1 MQVPTELTFHG
12 IDHSDSAEAAVERW
26 VARLEHL
33 HARLTKCEVVIDQ
46 PHRKHRHREFH
57 VRVLLEATG
66 IELASSAER
75 DDIYIAIADAFRAA
89 HRQLRSKIDIQQQ
102 LAS

>member
-12 IDHSDSAEAAVERW
+12 LDHHDSAEAAVERW

-33 HARLTKCEVVIDQ
+33 HALTKCEVIIDR
-46 PHRKHRHREFH
+46 PHRWHRHPEFH
-57 VRVLLEATG
+57 VRVRVEVSG
-66 IELASSAER
+66 IEFASDASR
-75 DDIYIAIADAFRAA
+75 SDIYIAIADAFRAA
-89 HRQLRSKIDIQQQ
+89 HRQLRTEIELR

>member
-1 MQVPTELTFHG
+1 MQVPTELTFQG

-33 HARLTKCEVVIDQ
+33 HARLTKCEVVIE
-46 PHRKHRHREFH
+46 PKRSRSAEFH
-57 VRVLLEATG
+57 VRVLVEAPG

-75 DDIYIAIADAFRAA
+75 EDIYIAIADAFRAA
-89 HRQLRSKIDIQQQ
+89 HRQLRTQIDVR

>member
-1 MQVPTELTFHG
+1 MQVPTELTFHNL
-12 IDHSDSAEAAVERW
+12 DHSDSAEAAVERW
-26 VARLEHL
+26 VTRLEQL

-46 PHRKHRHREFH
+46 PHRRSRSADFH
-57 VRVLLEATG
+57 VRVLLEAPG

-75 DDIYIAIADAFRAA
+75 GDIYIAIADAFRAA
-89 HRQLRSKIDIQQQ
+89 HRQLRDKIEVR